1 MKLHPIK
8 EYLDNL
14 ASSDLIRVV
23 PETYEYIVRR
33 EYADIALGIIQSFVQ
48 SLQNNFDVYERV
60 EFQIV
65 DRIRDFKPDPDDE
78 FVRIRGRYAFSNVTT
93 AGGKGKKIK
102 VDSAFYEVPYG
113 GDCIDLNG
121 RYTLLELEAIVEKA
135 RDQGALK

>member
-14 ASSDLIRVV
+14 AASDMFRVV
-23 PETYEYIVRR
+23 PATYEYLVQKEDAENVLRV
-33 EYADIALGIIQSFVQ
+33 LNCFVHT
-48 SLQNNFDVYERV
+48 LQDRMDVYERIA
-60 EFQIV
+60 FQIEPY
-65 DRIRDFKPDPDDE
+65 DRAYGLDSDDK
-78 FVRIRGRYAFSNVTT
+78 FVRIRGRYGFSEITA
-93 AGGKGKKIK
+93 AGGKGKRIK
-102 VDSAFYEVPYG
+102 TDHSFYEVPFG